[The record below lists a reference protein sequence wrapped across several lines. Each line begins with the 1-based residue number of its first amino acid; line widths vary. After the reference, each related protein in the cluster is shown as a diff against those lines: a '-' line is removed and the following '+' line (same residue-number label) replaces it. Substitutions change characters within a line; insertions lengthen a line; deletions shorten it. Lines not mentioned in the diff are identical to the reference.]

1 MLDRGLTFGYLRG
14 RTQVYIMVDPVVLSV
29 LHDVAGRSRECQDGE

>member
-1 MLDRGLTFGYLRG
+1 MLDRGLTFGYLGG
-14 RTQVYIMVDPVVLSV
+14 RTQVYIMVDPVFLGV